1 MKDLAVIPAR
11 SGSKGLPD
19 KNILPLSGKPLLAW
33 SIDAAR
39 QSGMFDTI
47 YVSTDS
53 EKYAEI
59 ARQCGAE
66 VPFLRSAEA
75 STDTASSWDVLK
87 EAINNYQ
94 KLGKTF
100 DSLMMLQPTSPLRT
114 AEDIRGAFQV
124 MKQRNATTVVSVCG
138 TDCSPLW
145 CNTLPEDQCMDGFLS
160 PAALFPR
167 QALPQYYQLNGA
179 IYLLSIDDF
188 LKKGRLVYDQD
199 CYAYVMPPE
208 RSVDID
214 EAVDFAIAEAL
225 LHRSNACKKGELPMS
240 SRTCTEDNSA
250 NFAPPL

>member
-1 MKDLAVIPAR
+1 
-11 SGSKGLPD
+11 
-19 KNILPLSGKPLLAW
+19 
-33 SIDAAR
+33 
-39 QSGMFDTI
+39 MFDTI

-59 ARQCGAE
+59 ARQYGAE
-66 VPFLRSAEA
+66 VPFLRSLET

-100 DSLMMLQPTSPLRT
+100 NSLMMLQPTSPLRT

-124 MKQRNATTVVSVCG
+124 MTQRNVTAVISVCNI
-138 TDCSPLW
+138 DCSPLW
-145 CNTLPEDQCMDGFLS
+145 CNTLPENRCMDGFLS

-179 IYLLSIDDF
+179 IYLLVVDDF
-188 LKKGRLVYDQD
+188 LKKGRLVYDQG
-199 CYAYVMPPE
+199 CYAYVMPRE

-214 EAVDFAIAEAL
+214 SSLDFVIAEAL
-225 LHRSNACKKGELPMS
+225 LRQDGSDKA
-240 SRTCTEDNSA
+240 
-250 NFAPPL
+250 